1 MPDDVGDVEQLK
13 KRLADHHAE
22 IDTAQPGSKEYTTL
36 ASAVLQDTQT
46 LLQREEQL
54 VAQAQESK
62 RMAAARVIR
71 RTGVLAAGGLLVLGV
86 VAGIGWV
93 PRGWLFLIIPL
104 LAAVTF
110 VALSEAGWPYQGQ
123 QQRTFTVWVF
133 MAAAA
138 ATAVLSA
145 GVVSTWWS
153 IAVIAVVSVTFVT
166 YLTAGIPPESAHSD
180 EG

>member
-1 MPDDVGDVEQLK
+1 MPNEVDDVEHLK
-13 KRLADHHAE
+13 KRLADHHAK
-22 IDTAQPGSKEYTTL
+22 IDAAQPGSKEYMTL
-36 ASAVLQDTQT
+36 ASVVLQDTRT
-46 LLQREEQL
+46 LLQHEDQL

-71 RTGVLAAGGLLVLGV
+71 RTGVLTAGGLLVLGA

-93 PRGWLFLIIPL
+93 SRGWLLLIIPL

-110 VALSEAGWPYQGQ
+110 VALSETGRPYQGQ
-123 QQRTFTVWVF
+123 QQRTFTVWAF

-145 GVVSTWWS
+145 EVVSAWWS
-153 IAVIAVVSVTFVT
+153 IAVIALISVTST
-166 YLTAGIPPESAHSD
+166 AYLTAGMPAGPVTSD
-180 EG
+180 EA